1 MFPEGATSRHKINNL
16 VGMEG
21 MELVK
26 DRDLDESE
34 ETNTIVGG
42 TRVELWLKGC
52 VDPRIRSKDGEPG

>member
-1 MFPEGATSRHKINNL
+1 
-16 VGMEG
+16 

-34 ETNTIVGG
+34 ETNTIVELMVGG

>member
-52 VDPRIRSKDGEPG
+52 VDPRI